1 MAFTRPKRG
10 IFSLP
15 IEERAH
21 KYPFKTKLLSVICY
35 QKYVKWGSCTRLKEN
50 CYLLSVIF
58 LRGGRREVFLCE
70 RRFPLRWIFPHISS
84 FLTIEYCLVRA
95 LLDVPSAVVFHHRVK
110 RYAIPPLMG

>member
-35 QKYVKWGSCTRLKEN
+35 QKYVKWGELYPFKRK
-50 CYLLSVIF
+50 LLSVICYF
-58 LRGGRREVFLCE
+58 FEGGEE
-70 RRFPLRWIFPHISS
+70 RFF
-84 FLTIEYCLVRA
+84 F
-95 LLDVPSAVVFHHRVK
+95 VK
-110 RYAIPPLMG
+110 GDFR

>member
-1 MAFTRPKRG
+1 MG
-10 IFSLP
+10 EL
-15 IEERAH
+15 
-21 KYPFKTKLLSVICY
+21 YPFKRKLLSVICY
-35 QKYVKWGSCTRLKEN
+35 FFE
-50 CYLLSVIF
+50 
-58 LRGGRREVFLCE
+58 GGRREVFLCE